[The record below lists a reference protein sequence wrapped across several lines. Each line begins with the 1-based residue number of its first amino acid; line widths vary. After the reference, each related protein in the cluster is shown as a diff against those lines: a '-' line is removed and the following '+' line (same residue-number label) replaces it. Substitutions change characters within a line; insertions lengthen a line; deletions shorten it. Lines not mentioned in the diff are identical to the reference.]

1 MCDTC
6 HTHGPLSAE
15 RIVCKAT
22 PEQLLRLIWDIL
34 NSDRDPFGSTS

>member
-15 RIVCKAT
+15 AIVCRAT
-22 PEQLLRLIWDIL
+22 PEQILRLLRDIYKTE
-34 NSDRDPFGSTS
+34 GK